1 MKIRF
6 NLNKILFIVSKK
18 SFISRKTIG
27 KMEIIHCTNIEISFT
42 HGKIPEKK
50 DVYKILLFNRQRKI
64 HKVKLYNN
72 HDLKKKIIQVII
84 PFII

>member
-50 DVYKILLFNRQRKI
+50 KISIKFFSLIGSERFTKSSYTTI
-64 HKVKLYNN
+64 TT
-72 HDLKKKIIQVII
+72 
-84 PFII
+84 